1 MLCTNCVLCTRL
13 RFLNLISGRKEMICF
28 TCFEINQ
35 IISSFHNYFPEKLKK
50 QKQKQ
55 KQNKQ
60 TNKHK
65 KKKQTNK
72 QKSVRRNFVLYT
84 LWVVFVKHV

>member
-1 MLCTNCVLCTRL
+1 
-13 RFLNLISGRKEMICF
+13 MICF

-35 IISSFHNYFPEKLKK
+35 IISSFHNYFPEKLN
-50 QKQKQ
+50 KQKQ

-65 KKKQTNK
+65 KNQTNK

-84 LWVVFVKHV
+84 LWVVFVKHVRKIFKPLK